1 MFWAA
6 SVILADK
13 QIQTHSFILG
23 TQWPAD
29 TEWIIAG
36 VKGYYDGFYK
46 AFYKTNMPESRKQ
59 LSAQE
64 IAGASVNSTE
74 AASASSIVT
83 TSSIV
88 EQKRSSSIA
97 AQKVASSIAAADSIV
112 ATNSIAA
119 HKADTK

>member
-1 MFWAA
+1 
-6 SVILADK
+6 
-13 QIQTHSFILG
+13 
-23 TQWPAD
+23 
-29 TEWIIAG
+29 
-36 VKGYYDGFYK
+36 
-46 AFYKTNMPESRKQ
+46 MPESRKQ

-74 AASASSIVT
+74 AASASSIVAT
-83 TSSIV
+83 SSSSIV

-97 AQKVASSIAAADSIV
+97 AQKFASSIAAPDSIV

>member
-1 MFWAA
+1 
-6 SVILADK
+6 
-13 QIQTHSFILG
+13 
-23 TQWPAD
+23 
-29 TEWIIAG
+29 
-36 VKGYYDGFYK
+36 
-46 AFYKTNMPESRKQ
+46 MPESRKQ

-83 TSSIV
+83 TSSSSIV
-88 EQKRSSSIA
+88 VQKRSSSIAAQKVDNSIA